1 MIKIMSNKT
10 YSNPGYWY
18 AILSAVL
25 FGAATPAAK
34 FLLDK
39 IHPLLLAGL
48 LYLGSAVGLFIIFF
62 FQRYLTKSA
71 TKEASLRSSDLP
83 WLSSAVLLGGIIGP
97 VLLMVGL
104 MRLPAASASLL
115 LNLES
120 VFTAVIA
127 WFAFKE
133 HVDRNIALGMMS
145 IVIGSFMLSW
155 KGSLTYQS
163 LSGPSLIAG
172 ACLCWAIDN
181 NLTRKISAANPLQIA
196 MIKSLVAGLTNIT
209 IAMVF
214 GAILPSS
221 VFIISAGIVGFL
233 GYGVSLLLFILGL
246 RHIGTARTGAYFALA
261 PFVGAGFAIIFLN
274 EPVSVQLLLAS
285 LFMGIGIWL
294 HLSEHH
300 SHAHQHE
307 AIEHEHR
314 HTHDEHHQH
323 EHQPTDP
330 PGEPHTHWHQHKP
343 LYHTHPHFPDIH
355 HRHKH

>member
-1 MIKIMSNKT
+1 MNDKT
-10 YSNPGYWY
+10 NTNPGYWY

-34 FLLDK
+34 FLLET

-48 LYLGSAVGLFIIFF
+48 LYLGAAVGLFIIFF
-62 FQRYLTKSA
+62 FQRYITQSKA
-71 TKEASLRSSDLP
+71 KEASLRYRDML
-83 WLSSAVLLGGIIGP
+83 WLGSAVVLGGILGP
-97 VLLMVGL
+97 VFLMVGL
-104 MRLPAASASLL
+104 MKLPAASASLL

-120 VFTAVIA
+120 VFTALIA
-127 WFAFKE
+127 WLAFKE
-133 HVDRNIALGMMS
+133 HVDRTIAMGMMS

-155 KGSLTYQS
+155 KGSLTYQNI
-163 LSGPSLIAG
+163 LGPLLIAG
-172 ACLCWAIDN
+172 ACMCWAIDN

-196 MIKSLVAGLTNIT
+196 MLKSLIAGLTNTT
-209 IAMVF
+209 IAMVY
-214 GAILPSS
+214 GAILPTP
-221 VFIISAGIVGFL
+221 VFIISAGTVGFL

-274 EPVSVQLLLAS
+274 EPLSLQLILAS

-294 HLSEHH
+294 HLSEYH

-307 AIEHEHR
+307 AMEHEHR
-314 HTHDEHHQH
+314 HMHDAHHQH